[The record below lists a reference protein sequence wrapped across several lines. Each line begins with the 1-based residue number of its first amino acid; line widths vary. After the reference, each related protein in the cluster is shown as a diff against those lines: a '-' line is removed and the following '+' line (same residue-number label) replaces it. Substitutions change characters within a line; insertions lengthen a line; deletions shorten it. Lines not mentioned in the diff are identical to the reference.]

1 LTIPHIEAASYS
13 IMDRRKRRFAQ
24 HIKANF
30 ATLGEFRM
38 IRKCAYKLRGALQR
52 AAARRAMLGEI
63 FFGAIIGLVLI
74 IILTFLGI
82 FD

>member
-1 LTIPHIEAASYS
+1 ME
-13 IMDRRKRRFAQ
+13 RRKRRFAQ

-30 ATLGEFRM
+30 ATLGRIPNDSQM
-38 IRKCAYKLRGALQR
+38 CRQTSGALQR
-52 AAARRAMLGEI
+52 AAAHRAMLGEI